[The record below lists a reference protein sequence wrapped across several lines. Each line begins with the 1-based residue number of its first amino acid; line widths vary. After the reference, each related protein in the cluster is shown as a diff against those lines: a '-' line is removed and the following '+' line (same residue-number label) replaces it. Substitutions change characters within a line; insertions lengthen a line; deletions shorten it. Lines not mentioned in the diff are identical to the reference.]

1 MEDTH
6 DLDPAI
12 RAAIPNGGNVVSV
25 VPHGKTR
32 WSTGLRIDVERDDG
46 EEEEF
51 FLKII
56 ERADW
61 IGMAEAEY
69 EGEKAL
75 YEVIPDNVAAP
86 LTWGRL
92 QDDPNKSFFLTRFR
106 NLRDRSPP
114 AAQFLAILKKL
125 HLSSIS
131 PTGRFS
137 FHVTTYFGP
146 PPMINDWTDSWEE
159 YYGRQFR
166 ADIAFVQKAYGK
178 DPDLHDLTEEIIEK
192 VVARLLRPLQTG
204 GRNIKPSLCH
214 GDLWDGNVQIDVD
227 TQQPIMFDAVCFY
240 GHNEIDLQ
248 CMGDS
253 RYVLGMDF
261 IDSYK
266 KEVGASEPVED
277 FNDRHELYA
286 LRCDFITAAIFPQQ
300 WAKLLEPS
308 KEKMREMIAKFP
320 GGINDFQAKSDGHTK
335 L

>member
-1 MEDTH
+1 MEDTG
-6 DLDPAI
+6 DLDLAI

-25 VPHGKTR
+25 ARHGNTR
-32 WSTGLRIDVERDDG
+32 WSTGFRINVERDDG
-46 EEEEF
+46 EEEEL

-56 ERADW
+56 ERAEW

-75 YEVIPDNVAAP
+75 FEVIPDNVAAP
-86 LTWGRL
+86 LTWGTL

-106 NLRDRSPP
+106 NLRDESPP
-114 AAQFLAILKKL
+114 ADQILAILKKL
-125 HLSSIS
+125 HVNSVS
-131 PTGRFS
+131 PTGKFG

-146 PPMINDWTDSWEE
+146 PPMINDWTDNWEE

-166 ADIAFVQKAYGK
+166 ADMEFVQKVYGA
-178 DPDLHDLTEEIIEK
+178 DPELHELTEDFIGK

-214 GDLWDGNVQIDVD
+214 GDLWDGNVQIDDD
-227 TQQPIMFDAVCFY
+227 TQQPIMFDAACFY

-253 RYVLGMDF
+253 RYMLGKDF

-266 KEVGASEPVED
+266 KAVGASEPVED

-286 LRCDFITAAIFPQQ
+286 LRCDLITAAIFPQR

-308 KEKMREMIAKFP
+308 KEKMRDMIAKYP
-320 GGINDFQAKSDGHTK
+320 WGVQ
-335 L
+335 